1 MTPVVM
7 PDQIELAQLEA
18 PAGVCVRRRS
28 WRDVSRLAVHPL
40 LRNVGLTGLAS
51 LVTSLAAVVVISLIG
66 RTVGPVLLGEYLLLR
81 RMASWLQAIVVLPSG
96 IALPRYVA
104 ASVDDSAS
112 RQTYFLGAV
121 VTSCGLALLLTAI
134 LVLWKVPV
142 GRLIF
147 GSAELAPLTLP
158 LGLLLLGLAAHGAAF
173 GFYQGTLSMGRA
185 CTMQVFNLAI
195 FPVLAVVLLA
205 RERSISMIVGATGI
219 AMTVCALVFSIPIL
233 GELRWA
239 HVAPRAWKHVSELL
253 WFGLSRAWGDFG
265 LQALL
270 GLPAVIAAHYVPMRS
285 VGFLLLGG
293 SLLSVVSAAT
303 LPLGIILLSHVTRA
317 LAQGRAADLRDPL
330 AHFADALI
338 GSSFFVSLQ
347 MLVFA
352 DVIIRIWVGPD
363 FAAAT
368 GVVRLLIVAVPF
380 YFVYGGLRSVVDAAA
395 VKAHN
400 TRNILISLAVFL
412 VTVAAVRVGPFHA
425 SLLAGLAV
433 SVVVSMAVLCWLT
446 LKTMQELFQLRVSW
460 GQGLVSAGFAGILG
474 AASFLLHSVLHFQP
488 NFAILALYELAVS
501 GAYFTALWLF
511 GSPWLR
517 FSMQAMFSAQWSR
530 PEPAQ

>member
-1 MTPVVM
+1 VM
-7 PDQIELAQLEA
+7 PDQIEIARLEA
-18 PAGVCVRRRS
+18 PVGGSVRRRS

-40 LRNVGLTGLAS
+40 LRNVGLTGFAS
-51 LVTSLAAVVVISLIG
+51 LVTSLAAVAVISLIG
-66 RTVGPVLLGEYLLLR
+66 RTAGPVLLGEYLLVR
-81 RMASWLQAIVVLPSG
+81 RMASWLQAVVVLPSG

-104 ASVDDSAS
+104 ASVDDSAA

-121 VTSCGLALLLTAI
+121 VTSCGLAMLLTAI

-185 CTMQVFNLAI
+185 CTMQVFNLAV
-195 FPVLAVVLLA
+195 FPLLVVVFLA
-205 RERSISMIVGATGI
+205 RDRSISLIIGATGI

-233 GELRWA
+233 GTMEWA
-239 HVAPRAWKHVSELL
+239 SVAPRALKHVSELL

-285 VGFLLLGG
+285 VGYLLLGG
-293 SLLSVVSAAT
+293 SLLTLVSAAT

-317 LAQGRAADLRDPL
+317 LAQRRASDLRGPL
-330 AHFADALI
+330 THFVDGLME
-338 GSSFFVSLQ
+338 SSFFVSLQ

-363 FAAAT
+363 FAPAT
-368 GVVRLLIVAVPF
+368 GIVRLLILAVPF

-412 VTVAAVRVGPFHA
+412 AAVAAIRIGPFHDK
-425 SLLAGLAV
+425 LLEGLAV
-433 SVVVSMAVLCWLT
+433 SVVVAMAVLCGLT
-446 LKTMQELFQLRVSW
+446 LRTMKELIELRVSW
-460 GQGLVSAGFAGILG
+460 SQFLMSAGLAGILA
-474 AASFLLHSVLHFQP
+474 AASFLLHNVFRFQP
-488 NFAILALYELAVS
+488 NLAILTLYELGVS
-501 GAYFTALWLF
+501 GAYFIALWLF

-517 FSMQAMFSAQWSR
+517 FSLQALISFESSR
-530 PEPAQ
+530 PQPAR